1 MADMAKEYDSTLD
14 QFFFIFISFFWVAGG
29 WGGELSKNNL
39 DVSMYTAKR
48 INSRFLLL
56 LICWCTWYKFC
67 FVSKLS
73 DITVGSAKE
82 RLGLCEGAV
91 SAHEHI
97 TKITVHLHLRH

>member
-14 QFFFIFISFFWVAGG
+14 QFFFHFHKVFLG
-29 WGGELSKNNL
+29 GGELSKNNL
-39 DVSMYTAKR
+39 DVSMYAARR